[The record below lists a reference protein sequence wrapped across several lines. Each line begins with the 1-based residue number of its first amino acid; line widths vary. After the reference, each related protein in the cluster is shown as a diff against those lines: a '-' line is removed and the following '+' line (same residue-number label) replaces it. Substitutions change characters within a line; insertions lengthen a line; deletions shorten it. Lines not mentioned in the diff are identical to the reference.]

1 VALFDAS
8 LRELQRARMVATC
21 DWQLDY
27 EAGPMLLLPHLQK
40 ARELSRAALLRARLR
55 FAAGE
60 TDAAVAD
67 VVAVLKMARDSGRSA
82 LLISL
87 LVDIAIEKTAT
98 DVLAANL
105 PRLQPEQLDQLAVSL
120 KQLPPTATFAD
131 CVHLE
136 GRVFGGWL
144 ERRVETEA
152 AKLADPQAGGKLI
165 TAIQREG
172 IFGDDGKADASD
184 PESQR
189 QRDMIQSLTVAEVRE
204 SLRRLRADYEEMA
217 KIASLGYADQANRWT
232 EFEAGLA
239 EARKLGKRE
248 DLLRMFS
255 VAFLPAVSKVYE
267 REEQLHVRRSLL
279 ELAVQVQRRGPD
291 ALKSA
296 KTPGNGRVEYRKT
309 DAGFE
314 LHYQFASSDKTDVLS
329 VGAAK

>member
-1 VALFDAS
+1 
-8 LRELQRARMVATC
+8 MVPAC

-40 ARELSRAALLRARLR
+40 ARELSRTALLRARLR

-60 TDAAVAD
+60 TDAAVED
-67 VVAVLKMARDSGRSA
+67 VVAVLKMARDSGRSP

-98 DVLAANL
+98 EVLAANL

-136 GRVFGGWL
+136 GRLFGGWL

-152 AKLADPQAGGKLI
+152 AKLADPKAGGKLI

-184 PESQR
+184 PEGQR

-217 KIASLGYADQANRWT
+217 KIASLSPCRTGEPVD
-232 EFEAGLA
+232 
-239 EARKLGKRE
+239 
-248 DLLRMFS
+248 
-255 VAFLPAVSKVYE
+255 
-267 REEQLHVRRSLL
+267 
-279 ELAVQVQRRGPD
+279 
-291 ALKSA
+291 
-296 KTPGNGRVEYRKT
+296 RV
-309 DAGFE
+309 
-314 LHYQFASSDKTDVLS
+314 
-329 VGAAK
+329 